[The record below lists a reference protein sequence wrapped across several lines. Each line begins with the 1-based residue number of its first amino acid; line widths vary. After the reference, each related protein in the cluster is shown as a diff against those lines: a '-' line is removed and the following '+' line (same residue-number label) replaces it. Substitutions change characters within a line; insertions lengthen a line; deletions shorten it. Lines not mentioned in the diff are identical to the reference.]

1 MPVRRRS
8 EPRSGR
14 YSAILWAAVE
24 TKEKTLVGGRT
35 VTEDLAAAGRGVV
48 IGVLVVRNSAGDS
61 LGVK

>member
-1 MPVRRRS
+1 MSRGRGGSLQACGRRLGAKA
-8 EPRSGR
+8 E
-14 YSAILWAAVE
+14 I
-24 TKEKTLVGGRT
+24 LVGGGT